1 MTNPSDSLLAMCN
14 GSIGKLIKI
23 NQNLEEYSEIEK
35 NTHALI
41 NGEISN
47 VVKMINNFDIL
58 YKSKDI
64 VLNLLDYMI
73 VIIYEHINKDKDYRR
88 KFLNLISIIEKS
100 KLKLMSNANY
110 DMCIDDLL
118 LKIWEEINEDYSRS

>member
-1 MTNPSDSLLAMCN
+1 
-14 GSIGKLIKI
+14 
-23 NQNLEEYSEIEK
+23 
-35 NTHALI
+35 
-41 NGEISN
+41 
-47 VVKMINNFDIL
+47 
-58 YKSKDI
+58 
-64 VLNLLDYMI
+64 MI